1 MPSAKYC
8 PSFDHLALRIFAPTL
23 CFVTLL
29 AVELQSPKSP
39 SVHDASWSQ
48 QGLCATTCGATV
60 ECVARRPRTA
70 LGTRP
75 RRDTK
80 RLKIEKEATHDMLR
94 VASNEGTARDAA
106 SALGSTP
113 SACT

>member
-48 QGLCATTCGATV
+48 QGLWATTCGATV
-60 ECVARRPRTA
+60 ECVGGARHPAPT
-70 LGTRP
+70 
-75 RRDTK
+75 
-80 RLKIEKEATHDMLR
+80 
-94 VASNEGTARDAA
+94 
-106 SALGSTP
+106 
-113 SACT
+113 

>member
-29 AVELQSPKSP
+29 AVEDHNPKSP

-48 QGLCATTCGATV
+48 QGLWATTCVEIV
-60 ECVARRPRTA
+60 ECVGGVP
-70 LGTRP
+70 
-75 RRDTK
+75 
-80 RLKIEKEATHDMLR
+80 
-94 VASNEGTARDAA
+94 
-106 SALGSTP
+106 
-113 SACT
+113 